1 MRRLKSLFIVAALC
15 LGGFAFLLHAQEQ
28 FPTGTVIAVVLDQT
42 VDSRVCQPGQ
52 IVIAEIAQEVP
63 LGNKRVIRAHSK
75 VLGEVTRVQNGAG
88 AAQLG
93 LRFDRIEFDR
103 KQAAI
108 SAQARAVA
116 SPIEVTGTSQPK
128 NGPGPRSD
136 WTTVQVGNDVV
147 YGNGGKI
154 ENEMGKVVGKA
165 VPGGVLVT
173 VSNRPGS
180 QCEGMPLSKTPQ
192 PIWVFSANACGVYG
206 FRRFQ
211 FENGTDEKPGEIL
224 FTQKNRHEDRST
236 TVKLPAGTAFLLAI
250 SGASH

>member
-1 MRRLKSLFIVAALC
+1 MRRSKSFFIVAALC
-15 LGGFAFLLHAQEQ
+15 LSGFAVFLHAQEQ
-28 FPTGTVIAVVLDQT
+28 FPPGTVIAVVLDQA
-42 VDSRVCQPGQ
+42 VDSRFCQPGQ
-52 IVIAEIAQEVP
+52 LVIAEIAQEVP
-63 LGNKRVIRAHSK
+63 LGSKRVIRAHSK

-103 KQAAI
+103 MQVAI

-116 SPIEVTGTSQPK
+116 SPIAVTDASQPK

-136 WTTVQVGNDVV
+136 WTTAQVGNDAV
-147 YGNGGKI
+147 YGGGQV
-154 ENEMGKVVGKA
+154 EDEMGKVVGKA

-180 QCEGMPLSKTPQ
+180 QCEGMLLSKTPQ
-192 PIWVFSANACGVYG
+192 PTWVFSANACGVYG

-211 FENGTDEKPGEIL
+211 FENGTDEKPGQIL

-250 SGASH
+250 SGASR